1 MAVISAAL
9 AQQIVE
15 RTMKIIPFNVNVMDA
30 HGVILASGNASR
42 IGTLHAG
49 AQLALSRHGAIEVDE
64 VTLPHMPGAQAGINL
79 PLSVRGEI
87 CGVVGITGE
96 PDVVRQFGELVCL
109 TAEMILEQAQLT
121 GELQREKGYREEF
134 IYQLVRQTG
143 VAPAAMEAW
152 AARLGLDLQQ
162 PRTVLVLEL
171 ADEAARPDLA
181 LAELQRAQTALA
193 ARWPSLLTAVITPRE
208 MAILDRF
215 DAPSPATAAA
225 APAAAAAGAARRR
238 LAALGEVAGAALGM
252 AWTLSLGVALPGLE
266 GAASSYESALRAA
279 RVGRQR
285 QPARQLFSFY
295 ELSLPVL
302 LSGLDMGWQAAQLRQ
317 PLQRLRDFDSK
328 SGTLV
333 KTLAA
338 WFAHNS
344 QPVAAARAL
353 HIHRNTLDYRLQKI
367 AELTG
372 LDLGAT
378 DDRLLL
384 YVALQMAA

>member
-1 MAVISAAL
+1 MAVISAVL

-30 HGVILASGNASR
+30 HGVIIASGDPVR
-42 IGTLHAG
+42 LGTLHAG
-49 AQLALSRHGAIEVDE
+49 AQLALSRHGAIEVD
-64 VTLPHMPGAQAGINL
+64 TAALPHMPGAQAGINL

-152 AARLGLDLQQ
+152 AVRLGLDLQQ
-162 PRTVLVLEL
+162 PRAVLVLQL
-171 ADEAARPDLA
+171 ADEGVRPDLA
-181 LAELQRAQTALA
+181 LAELQRAQSALA
-193 ARWPSLLTAVITPRE
+193 ARWPALLTAVITPRE
-208 MAILDRF
+208 MAMLDRF
-215 DAPSPATAAA
+215 EPTQPGGEATQ
-225 APAAAAAGAARRR
+225 ARRR
-238 LAALGEVAGAALGM
+238 LAAFGEVAGQALNM
-252 AWTLSLGVALPGLE
+252 PWLLAMGVALPGLE
-266 GAASSYESALRAA
+266 GAASSYESARRAA

-285 QPARQLFSFY
+285 QPERQLFSYY

-302 LSGLDMGWQAAQLRQ
+302 LSGLDVGWQAAQLRQ
-317 PLQRLRDFDSK
+317 PLQRLREFDRK

-344 QPVAAARAL
+344 QPVATAKAL

-367 AELTG
+367 GELTG

>member
-1 MAVISAAL
+1 MAVISAVL

-30 HGVILASGNASR
+30 HGVIIASGDPVR
-42 IGTLHAG
+42 LGTLHAG
-49 AQLALSRHGAIEVDE
+49 AQLALSRHGAIEVDTA
-64 VTLPHMPGAQAGINL
+64 TLPHMPGAQAGINL

-152 AARLGLDLQQ
+152 AVRLGLDLQQ
-162 PRTVLVLEL
+162 PRTVLVLQL
-171 ADEAARPDLA
+171 ADEGVRPDLA
-181 LAELQRAQTALA
+181 LAELQRAQSALA
-193 ARWPSLLTAVITPRE
+193 ARWPALLTAVITPRE
-208 MAILDRF
+208 MAMLDRF
-215 DAPSPATAAA
+215 EPTQPGGEATQ
-225 APAAAAAGAARRR
+225 ARRR
-238 LAALGEVAGAALGM
+238 LAAFGEVAGQALNM
-252 AWTLSLGVALPGLE
+252 PWLLAMGVALPGLE
-266 GAASSYESALRAA
+266 GAASSYESARRAA

-285 QPARQLFSFY
+285 QPERQLFSYY

-302 LSGLDMGWQAAQLRQ
+302 LSGLDVGWQAAQLRQ
-317 PLQRLRDFDSK
+317 PLQRLREFDRK

-344 QPVAAARAL
+344 QPVATAKAL

-367 AELTG
+367 GELTG